1 MHTQISSSARLPKKA
16 QCHHISARKEAG
28 YSLLEILVVLAI
40 IGMLATLVAPRLF
53 AQLDRGK
60 ITATEAQARNLQT
73 ALDAFRLD
81 VGRYPNEQEGLAAL
95 ITAPQAL
102 DGRWQGPYIEGGELP
117 LDQWANAYVY
127 KAPELD
133 ANGRPLRP
141 KIISYGADGV
151 EGGSGNN
158 ADIGD

>member
-1 MHTQISSSARLPKKA
+1 MQILKKYFVPPKDNKA
-16 QCHHISARKEAG
+16 PRKDAG

-40 IGMLATLVAPRLF
+40 VGMLGALVGPRLF

-60 ITATEAQARNLQT
+60 ITATKAQARNLQT

-81 VGRYPNEQEGLAAL
+81 VGRYPTQQEGLTAL
-95 ITAPQAL
+95 LTAPQNL
-102 DGRWQGPYIEGGELP
+102 DGRWQGPYIEGGVLP
-117 LDQWANAYVY
+117 QDQWAADYVY

-141 KIISYGADGV
+141 KIISFGADGV
-151 EGGSGNN
+151 EGGSGLN
-158 ADIGD
+158 ADIGG